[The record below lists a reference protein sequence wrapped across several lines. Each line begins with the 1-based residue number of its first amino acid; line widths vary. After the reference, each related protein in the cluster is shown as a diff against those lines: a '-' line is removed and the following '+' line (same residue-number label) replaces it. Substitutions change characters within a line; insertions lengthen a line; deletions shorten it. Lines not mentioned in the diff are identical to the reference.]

1 MTTIQLNTPLA
12 LDYLGSANNA
22 VASARARIASGDI
35 ALETAAAA
43 DPNNVIVAV
52 DNADLQIDGYPLGA
66 VIVYAAAKGDALN
79 LLIDAK
85 QPAVAR
91 LAAVEEQIAALGL

>member
-1 MTTIQLNTPLA
+1 MTTIALNTPISI
-12 LDYLGSANNA
+12 DYIGSANNA

-35 ALETAAAA
+35 ALDSAAAA
-43 DPNNVIVAV
+43 DPNNAVVAV
-52 DNADLQIDGYPLGA
+52 DNADLQIDGYPLSS

-91 LAAVEEQIAALGL
+91 LAAVEEQIAALV

>member
-1 MTTIQLNTPLA
+1 MTTLALNTPIA

-22 VASARARIASGDI
+22 IASARAQIASGDI
-35 ALETAAAA
+35 ALEASAAA

-52 DNADLQIDGYPLGA
+52 DNADLQIDGHPLSA
-66 VIVYAAAKGDALN
+66 VIVVGSPKGDALN

-85 QPAVAR
+85 QPALAR